1 MNLRQIE
8 VFHAVMEAGTVTGAA
23 KLLNVSQPAITAMLR
38 HTEDQLRFRLFERV
52 RGRLEPTSEA
62 RALFAETARVFEDVR
77 TVRRLVEDLR
87 EARAGTLSVVTIPIL
102 GEALIPRV
110 VASLLTA
117 RPKVKV
123 RFQVRP
129 RREMLDLVAS
139 RSVDLGVGFLSA
151 AHAGLRIAPLAAGR
165 LVCIV
170 PPTSALAA
178 RDGVCARDLQGETVI
193 GYTERQGLSQVIA
206 RAFEDAR
213 VAVEPAI
220 EVGLVA
226 NAWALVN
233 EGVGVALVDEH
244 SGLHALF
251 PNVVRLPF
259 RPEVPVGL
267 ELLVPEDKPS
277 SILAQEFVRHL
288 VRVAQGAGA
297 LAGPPPAP
305 GLSPKG
311 EAEGVS
317 PAAVQTG

>member
-87 EARAGTLSVVTIPIL
+87 EARAGTLNVVTIPIL
-102 GEALIPRV
+102 GEVLIPRV

-117 RPKVKV
+117 RPRVKV

-139 RSVDLGVGFLSA
+139 RSVDLGIGFLSA
-151 AHAGLRIAPLAAGR
+151 AHAGLRIAPLAAGK

-170 PPTSALAA
+170 PRGSALAA
-178 RDGVCARDLQGETVI
+178 RDGVTARDLKGEAVI
-193 GYTERQGLSQVIA
+193 GYTERQGLSQV
-206 RAFEDAR
+206 
-213 VAVEPAI
+213 
-220 EVGLVA
+220 
-226 NAWALVN
+226 
-233 EGVGVALVDEH
+233 
-244 SGLHALF
+244 
-251 PNVVRLPF
+251 
-259 RPEVPVGL
+259 
-267 ELLVPEDKPS
+267 
-277 SILAQEFVRHL
+277 
-288 VRVAQGAGA
+288 
-297 LAGPPPAP
+297 
-305 GLSPKG
+305 
-311 EAEGVS
+311 
-317 PAAVQTG
+317 